1 MIMPAELDL
10 TIGKG
15 YDILNDKYTPNN
27 VFKFDSGALREA
39 EYGLMLPPGIEMFR
53 VGESRTYVEHFE
65 TKDDYMVNRLQSVNV
80 NLDIDV
86 KVSRDNFMCTVL
98 VFVMGFFCRRT
109 CSN

>member
-1 MIMPAELDL
+1 
-10 TIGKG
+10 
-15 YDILNDKYTPNN
+15 
-27 VFKFDSGALREA
+27 
-39 EYGLMLPPGIEMFR
+39 
-53 VGESRTYVEHFE
+53 VEHFE